1 MNNVTYKINKLE
13 VIPSYNQFVNVVKT
27 IHYSAVIRDS
37 GYSGYSAEIIDTVNL
52 GEPISFQFIAYD
64 DLPESTVIDWVK
76 SKVDT
81 QKIENI
87 LKQKLAYIKNP
98 TVLRDPPWSN

>member
-1 MNNVTYKINKLE
+1 MNNITYKINRLE

-27 IHYSAVIRDS
+27 IHYSAVLSDQ
-37 GYSGYSAEIIDTVNL
+37 GYSAEIIDTVNL
-52 GEPISFQFIAYD
+52 GDPIPFEFIGYD

-76 SKVDT
+76 NSVDT

-98 TVLRDPPWSN
+98 TVLKDPPWAN

>member
-1 MNNVTYKINKLE
+1 MNNITYKINRLE

-27 IHYSAVIRDS
+27 IHYSAVITD
-37 GYSGYSAEIIDTVNL
+37 SGYSAELIDTVNL

-98 TVLRDPPWSN
+98 TILKDPPWNN

>member
-1 MNNVTYKINKLE
+1 MNNITYKINRLE

-27 IHYSAVIRDS
+27 IHYSAVITD
-37 GYSGYSAEIIDTVNL
+37 SGYSAELIDTVNL

-64 DLPESTVIDWVK
+64 NLAENTVIDWVK

-98 TVLRDPPWSN
+98 TILKDPPWNN

>member
-1 MNNVTYKINKLE
+1 MNNITYKINRLE

-27 IHYSAVIRDS
+27 IHYSAVITD
-37 GYSGYSAEIIDTVNL
+37 SGYSAELIDTVNL

-98 TVLRDPPWSN
+98 TVLKDPPWNN

>member
-1 MNNVTYKINKLE
+1 MNNITYKINRLE

-27 IHYSAVIRDS
+27 IHYSAVITD
-37 GYSGYSAEIIDTVNL
+37 SGYSAELIDTVNL
-52 GEPISFQFIAYD
+52 SEPVSFQFIAYD

-98 TVLRDPPWSN
+98 TVLRDPPWNN

>member
-1 MNNVTYKINKLE
+1 MNNVTYKINRLE
-13 VIPSYNQFVNVVKT
+13 VIPSLNQFVNVVKT

-37 GYSGYSAEIIDTVNL
+37 GYSAELIDTVNL
-52 GEPISFQFIAYD
+52 TEPVSFQFIAYD

-98 TVLRDPPWSN
+98 TVLRDPPWNN

>member
-1 MNNVTYKINKLE
+1 MNNVTYKINRLE
-13 VIPSYNQFVNVVKT
+13 VIPSYNQFVNVIKT
-27 IHYSAVIRDS
+27 VHYSAVIKD
-37 GYSGYSAEIIDTVNL
+37 SGYSAEIIDTVNL
-52 GEPISFQFIAYD
+52 GEPISFQFISYD

-98 TVLRDPPWSN
+98 TVLKDPPWNN

>member
-1 MNNVTYKINKLE
+1 MNNITYKINRLE
-13 VIPSYNQFVNVVKT
+13 IIPSYNQFVNVVKT
-27 IHYSAVIRDS
+27 IHYSAVITD
-37 GYSGYSAEIIDTVNL
+37 SGYSAELIDTVNL

-64 DLPESTVIDWVK
+64 NLAENTVIDWVK

-98 TVLRDPPWSN
+98 TVLKDPPWNN

>member
-1 MNNVTYKINKLE
+1 MNNITYKINRLE
-13 VIPSYNQFVNVVKT
+13 VIPSYNQFVNVIKT
-27 IHYSAVIRDS
+27 IHYSAVITD
-37 GYSGYSAEIIDTVNL
+37 SGYSAELIDTVNL
-52 GEPISFQFIAYD
+52 SEPVSFQFIAYD

-98 TVLRDPPWSN
+98 TVLRDPPWNN

>member
-1 MNNVTYKINKLE
+1 MNNVTYKINRLE
-13 VIPSYNQFVNVVKT
+13 VIPSYNQFVDVVKT

-37 GYSGYSAEIIDTVNL
+37 GYSAEIIDTVNL
-52 GEPISFQFIAYD
+52 TEPISFQFIAYD

-98 TVLRDPPWSN
+98 TVLKDPPWNN

>member
-1 MNNVTYKINKLE
+1 MNNITYKINRLE
-13 VIPSYNQFVNVVKT
+13 VIPSYNQFVNVIKT
-27 IHYSAVIRDS
+27 VHYSAVITD
-37 GYSGYSAEIIDTVNL
+37 SGYSAELIDTVNL
-52 GEPISFQFIAYD
+52 TEPISFQFIAYD

-98 TVLRDPPWSN
+98 TVLKDPPWNN

>member
-1 MNNVTYKINKLE
+1 MNNITYKINRLE

-27 IHYSAVIRDS
+27 IHYSAVITD
-37 GYSGYSAEIIDTVNL
+37 SGYSAELIDTVNL
-52 GEPISFQFIAYD
+52 SEPISFQFIAYD

-98 TVLRDPPWSN
+98 TVLRDPPWNN

>member
-1 MNNVTYKINKLE
+1 MNNVTYKINRLE

-37 GYSGYSAEIIDTVNL
+37 GYSAELIDTVNL
-52 GEPISFQFIAYD
+52 SEPVSFQFIAYD

-76 SKVDT
+76 SSVDT

-98 TVLRDPPWSN
+98 TVLKDPPWNN